1 MPNSSNNYK
10 SGELCDQ
17 AGQYECL
24 SCKYDEQETLVDVSL
39 GVVFPYC
46 KACPPPHDGT
56 WHLIR
61 PAGARA

>member
-17 AGQYECL
+17 PGRYVCL
-24 SCKYDEQETLVDVSL
+24 DCQWADQDSTAEVPL

-46 KACPPPHDGT
+46 KSCPPPHDAT
-56 WHLIR
+56 WHLVQ
-61 PAGARA
+61 RAS